1 MSNSFSGSSRWK
13 LKLNLIKWNRTWS
26 CNKRLEQLTFPE
38 ECETHELDKTS
49 PKSSI
54 TFLKVEL
61 ENWNKI

>member
-13 LKLNLIKWNRTWS
+13 LKFNLIKWNRIES
-26 CNKRLEQLTFPE
+26 CSRCLKQLTFPE

-49 PKSSI
+49 PNSSI

-61 ENWNKI
+61 ENWNKT